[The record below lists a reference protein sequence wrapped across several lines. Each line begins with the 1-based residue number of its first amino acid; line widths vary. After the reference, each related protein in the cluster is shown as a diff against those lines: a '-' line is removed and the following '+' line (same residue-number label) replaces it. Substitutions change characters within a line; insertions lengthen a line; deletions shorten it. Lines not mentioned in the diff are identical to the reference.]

1 MPGSDATDPSGVKT
15 VYKKLLNILKKSGGM
30 AETSKRRI
38 RARSLDFTGRT
49 FSENMIY
56 FPGTKSSAAHQMC
69 SRALLKRF
77 IKTIMRSDHDEK

>member
-1 MPGSDATDPSGVKT
+1 MGADRNRTFYQQSRQLVDIINT
-15 VYKKLLNILKKSGGM
+15 LCGGM